1 MNSNFFVIVFFAIGV
16 IICLKGMIKTFAE
29 MRIYWNQKVWGSK
42 KDFLASYVLLK
53 SEHINILDITSDC
66 YPEMGN
72 LFDEPPED
80 FDETEEDDMFEDT
93 TLDLIEEEN
102 SYTSVELFVFRRAK
116 SAEACQKALG
126 ESCID
131 IYKIEGKHYMMV
143 AEGANERYI
152 KGFGGRELK
161 KAERERIFSI
171 IVKENTMIFE
181 FTDPQKA
188 SFFVHSFGIQELL
201 TSDGHFYVDMSNC
214 SKEQEMKIRFIASEC
229 YGEEVTDGFL
239 VEEIKKISQ
248 DIQ

>member
-1 MNSNFFVIVFFAIGV
+1 MESNLLVMVFFAIGV
-16 IICLKGMIKTFAE
+16 IICLRGMIKTFAE
-29 MRIYWNQKVWGSK
+29 MRIYWNQKTWGSK
-42 KDFLASYVLLK
+42 KDFLASYILLK
-53 SEHINILDITSDC
+53 SEHINILDIASEY
-66 YPEMGN
+66 YPDMDN
-72 LFDEPPED
+72 LFGELPED
-80 FDETEEDDMFEDT
+80 FDETEYSDMDEET
-93 TLDLIEEEN
+93 TLDVIEEEN
-102 SYTSVELFVFRRAK
+102 SYMSVELFVFKRAK
-116 SAEACQKALG
+116 SAEACQRALG
-126 ESCID
+126 ESCIS
-131 IYKIEGKHYMMV
+131 IYKIEGKHYMMI